1 MNAAAQRRLTP
12 LLAGTAVSLA
22 VLWLALLAGLGR
34 GVHWEPPRAAG
45 RLPAAG
51 KAAALPPP
59 LPSEHFAAVWQQSL
73 FSPDRKPEAHAV
85 SGGSSLGDLELTGI
99 ILTPQVRIALL
110 HDKDG
115 KQGLRVREGQTLP
128 DGSATLVEVK
138 SRAVIFDGAQGR
150 TELKLPAGAPIDAVA
165 APVAAEHDARPP
177 LPEPPPAARAAP
189 QDAAAEPAAVQRVT
203 SMGRAAPATPPP
215 QYNPQQLER
224 LRRLK
229 AAILQRRATG
239 QTSPP
244 EGAH

>member
-12 LLAGTAVSLA
+12 LLAGTAVLLA

-34 GVHWEPPRAAG
+34 GVQWEAPRTAG

-59 LPSEHFAAVWQQSL
+59 LPPAHFAAVWQQSL

-115 KQGLRVREGQTLP
+115 KQGLRVREGQALP

-150 TELKLPAGAPIDAVA
+150 TELKLPAGAPID
-165 APVAAEHDARPP
+165 
-177 LPEPPPAARAAP
+177 
-189 QDAAAEPAAVQRVT
+189 T
-203 SMGRAAPATPPP
+203 AAPAAGASPHADGAPPPPPPSTADHAGDGARAMSVQHLLRPGQGTPRAAPP

-224 LRRLK
+224 LRKLK
-229 AAILQRRATG
+229 AAILQRRAAG
-239 QTSPP
+239 QDASA